1 MSHES
6 DSAEGTPGN
15 ADAPQ
20 GPPDSEAV
28 AGAAVVEPANV
39 DDTSKALAVLCHL
52 SMFLSIPIWIVPLIT
67 RDNAF
72 TLHHAKDAAVTWAL
86 GMTIFVGGLT
96 IFILS
101 CGLLPVFVLV
111 FVLYIPMLMGIFS
124 AANGQIEDIPLITPI
139 SRALL
144 GGVTVKPS

>member
-6 DSAEGTPGN
+6 DASEGTTGS
-15 ADAPQ
+15 ADEPQ
-20 GPPDSEAV
+20 GQPDVEAV
-28 AGAAVVEPANV
+28 ASGPVVEPANV

-52 SMFLSIPIWIVPLIT
+52 SLFLGIPIWIVPLIT

-86 GMTIFVGGLT
+86 GMLVFVGGFAV
-96 IFILS
+96 FILT

-111 FVLYIPMLMGIFS
+111 FALYIPMLMGLFS
-124 AANGQIEDIPLITPI
+124 AAYGQIEDIPVITPI
-139 SRALL
+139 SRAVL
-144 GGVTVKPS
+144 GGVTVKSS

>member
-6 DSAEGTPGN
+6 DSAETSGS

-52 SMFLSIPIWIVPLIT
+52 SIFLSIPIWIVPLIT

-86 GMTIFVGGLT
+86 GMTVLVGGF
-96 IFILS
+96 IIWILS

>member
-6 DSAEGTPGN
+6 DSAETSGS
-15 ADAPQ
+15 AHAPQ

-52 SMFLSIPIWIVPLIT
+52 SMFLGIPIWIVPLIT

-86 GMTIFVGGLT
+86 GMTVFIGGLA
-96 IFILS
+96 IWILS
-101 CGLLPVFVLV
+101 CGLLPVPFLV

-139 SRALL
+139 SRAVL